1 MNVSAIKNVGNKY
14 RLYLTFF
21 MLWALS
27 TFLILF
33 ALYSINS
40 LRKDVET
47 VSDQV
52 YPLTKLAIEMEGLI
66 GQVVEKFNVAK
77 AAAST
82 SRLSEIDPLNNRVGE
97 LLAEI
102 APLSQASTDKQIAES
117 APVLQKAYQ
126 ASYETGTQMVQA
138 SIDMDFA
145 REGDLG
151 REFDAH
157 NQMMLTTL
165 EEMVEISSNLHQSS
179 MAHIL
184 KVFGGLTTAMTISFI
199 LLAAIGIICFWLL
212 SSMSRHLANISEE
225 SSTVAS
231 SLLTSMSYIKEM
243 TNQLSIASSSS
254 ATNLDEISSTSGHMA
269 SRARDNLN
277 VARSSEDS
285 TKEVLQTAVESDKAI
300 KDVVAAMAEM
310 IEADKKISSLV
321 RDIEE
326 IAFQTNL
333 LALNAAVEA
342 ARAGEAGA
350 GFAVVADE
358 VRSLAG
364 RATVAAQNVGDLIGR
379 LDNKIHQGEKVVTA
393 LEITFPRVHESSS
406 AVAEQMAKIITNS
419 SEQSTNLDQVN
430 QAIVSIDSSVQSLA
444 AMSEEG
450 AATVNEITDQVAA
463 LNKLVDQLIIFWE
476 GSSPPRRQEVALLPQ
491 HA

>member
-1 MNVSAIKNVGNKY
+1 MNTSAIKNLGNKY
-14 RLYLTFF
+14 RLYLTF
-21 MLWALS
+21 LLLGALS
-27 TFLILF
+27 SFLILF
-33 ALYSINS
+33 ALYSINT

-47 VSDQV
+47 VSDQI

-82 SRLSEIDPLNNRVGE
+82 SRLSEIDPLNKRVEE
-97 LLAEI
+97 LLAEL
-102 APLSQASTDKQIAES
+102 APLCRASADKKIVES
-117 APVLQKAYQ
+117 APLLQQAYQ
-126 ASYETGTQMVQA
+126 ASYETGTRMVRA

-145 REGDLG
+145 MEGDLS

-157 NQMMLTTL
+157 NLLMLTTL
-165 EEMVEISSNLHQSS
+165 REMVESSSNLHQSS
-179 MAHIL
+179 MGHIL
-184 KVFGGLTTAMTISFI
+184 HVFGRLTTTMTIAFI
-199 LLAAIGIICFWLL
+199 LLSVIGITCFWLI
-212 SSMSRHLANISEE
+212 SNMSRHLANMSEE
-225 SSTVAS
+225 SATVAT
-231 SLLTSMSYIKEM
+231 SLLTSMSYINDM

-269 SRARDNLN
+269 GRARDNLD
-277 VARSSEDS
+277 VARSAEDS
-285 TKEVLQTAVESDKAI
+285 TKEVLQTAAESDKAI

-310 IEADKKISSLV
+310 IEADKQISSLV

-379 LDNKIHQGEKVVTA
+379 LDTKIHQGEKVVTA
-393 LEITFPRVHESSS
+393 LENTFPRVHESSTT
-406 AVAEQMAKIITNS
+406 VAEQMVKIISNS
-419 SEQSTNLDQVN
+419 SEQSDNLDQVN
-430 QAIVSIDSSVQSLA
+430 QAIATIDSSVQSLA

-450 AATVNEITDQVAA
+450 AATVHEITDQVAA
-463 LNKLVDQLIIFWE
+463 LNRLVDQLIIFWE
-476 GSSPPRRQEVALLPQ
+476 GKPPVQRQEAAPLPEYS
-491 HA
+491 

>member
-184 KVFGGLTTAMTISFI
+184 KVFGGLTTAMTIP
-199 LLAAIGIICFWLL
+199 ICPPNIKSIRL
-212 SSMSRHLANISEE
+212 SNRRLYRKSMPKNLGDWSSRMPAEE
-225 SSTVAS
+225 
-231 SLLTSMSYIKEM
+231 
-243 TNQLSIASSSS
+243 
-254 ATNLDEISSTSGHMA
+254 
-269 SRARDNLN
+269 
-277 VARSSEDS
+277 
-285 TKEVLQTAVESDKAI
+285 
-300 KDVVAAMAEM
+300 
-310 IEADKKISSLV
+310 
-321 RDIEE
+321 
-326 IAFQTNL
+326 
-333 LALNAAVEA
+333 
-342 ARAGEAGA
+342 
-350 GFAVVADE
+350 
-358 VRSLAG
+358 
-364 RATVAAQNVGDLIGR
+364 
-379 LDNKIHQGEKVVTA
+379 
-393 LEITFPRVHESSS
+393 
-406 AVAEQMAKIITNS
+406 
-419 SEQSTNLDQVN
+419 
-430 QAIVSIDSSVQSLA
+430 
-444 AMSEEG
+444 
-450 AATVNEITDQVAA
+450 
-463 LNKLVDQLIIFWE
+463 
-476 GSSPPRRQEVALLPQ
+476 
-491 HA
+491 

>member
-1 MNVSAIKNVGNKY
+1 MNISAIKNVGNKY

-52 YPLTKLAIEMEGLI
+52 YPLTKLAIEMEGLV

-82 SRLSEIDPLNNRVGE
+82 SRLSEIDPLNNRVEE
-97 LLAEI
+97 LLAEL
-102 APLSQASTDKQIAES
+102 APLSQASTDEKIADS
-117 APVLQKAYQ
+117 APLLQKAYQ
-126 ASYETGTQMVQA
+126 ASYETGTEMVKA

-145 REGDLG
+145 KEGDLG

-157 NQMMLTTL
+157 NQMMLNTL
-165 EEMVEISSNLHQSS
+165 EEVVEISSNLHQSS
-179 MAHIL
+179 MGHIL
-184 KVFGGLTTAMTISFI
+184 QVFGGLTTAMTISFV

-225 SSTVAS
+225 SSTVAT

-269 SRARDNLN
+269 GRARDNLD

-300 KDVVAAMAEM
+300 KDVVTAMGEM
-310 IEADKKISSLV
+310 IAADKKISSLV

-358 VRSLAG
+358 VRRLAG
-364 RATVAAQNVGDLIGR
+364 RATVAAQKVGDLIGR
-379 LDNKIHQGEKVVTA
+379 LDSKIHQGEKVVTA
-393 LEITFPRVHESSS
+393 LENTFPRVHESSS
-406 AVAEQMAKIITNS
+406 AVAEKMAKIITNS

-450 AATVNEITDQVAA
+450 SATVNEITDQVAA
-463 LNKLVDQLIIFWE
+463 LNKLMDQLIIFWE
-476 GSSPPRRQEVALLPQ
+476 GKSPSRRQEVPLLPQ
-491 HA
+491 HS